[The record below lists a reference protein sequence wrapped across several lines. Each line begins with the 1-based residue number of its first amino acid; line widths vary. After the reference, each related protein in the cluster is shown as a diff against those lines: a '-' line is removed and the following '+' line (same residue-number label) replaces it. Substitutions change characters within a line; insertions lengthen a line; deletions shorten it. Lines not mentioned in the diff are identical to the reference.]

1 MVRWT
6 EEGMLRQQKKKTL
19 DNNRK
24 HLERSQIEERRGP
37 GRPKLDVNRLQC
49 KYCYHISE
57 TPKRLQK
64 HILRHHNAV
73 CQEPGCGFISLRVNN
88 LQDHN
93 NIEHPGK
100 FSILKFQCSTCSYG
114 TNKKVNLQRHEGI
127 CSGKKVEMIMSM

>member
-6 EEGMLRQQKKKTL
+6 EEGMLRQQTKKTFE
-19 DNNRK
+19 NNRK

-73 CQEPGCGFISLRVNN
+73 CQEPGCGFISLKMNN
-88 LQDHN
+88 LKDHN
-93 NIEHPGK
+93 NIEHQGK
-100 FSILKFQCSTCSYG
+100 FSILKFQCSTCSYA
-114 TNKKVNLQRHEGI
+114 TNQRFNLQRHEGK
-127 CSGKKVEMIMSM
+127 CSGKKAEMIMSM